1 MLVWSVCRPPPP
13 PAEHA
18 YTMTLKTGICR
29 EVPSSP
35 PWTWVHKEQ
44 KAPSGCHQ
52 PIAMQSTGCHSQG
65 AGAGA
70 GGGGVIAD
78 WKTDGQMDE
87 ARAEADIPGTTTTSK
102 LSAWEL

>member
-1 MLVWSVCRPPPP
+1 
-13 PAEHA
+13 
-18 YTMTLKTGICR
+18 
-29 EVPSSP
+29 
-35 PWTWVHKEQ
+35 
-44 KAPSGCHQ
+44 
-52 PIAMQSTGCHSQG
+52 MQSTGYHSQG